1 MCITVTGE
9 NIRYVGSNQM
19 DREGDSI
26 WKEAEHEQEPRESSF
41 ESETEIDLV
50 EIHVLSRGK
59 ESGVG

>member
-1 MCITVTGE
+1 
-9 NIRYVGSNQM
+9 M